1 MKKYATLIIG
11 VLLIWNTVLTFE
23 YVGVKN
29 LLDTLELT
37 GEVKIIREVDTE
49 FTTNFTKVV
58 ADNLAKV
65 VGVSNYYQTEL
76 VSTGSGAI
84 YQFQDGNVYII
95 TNNHVIDGATKVTVT
110 FVNGEEL
117 DAIVVGS
124 DKFTD
129 LALLKVPVDFTI
141 EPENVF
147 NIGDSSLTKVGE
159 TVLAIGSPLGF
170 DFSGSVTMGI
180 ISGTDRIVPV
190 DIDGDGVDDW
200 DSIVLQTDAAIN
212 PGNSGGPL
220 INMAGEL
227 IGITSMKIA
236 DSSVEGMG
244 FAIPINEIV
253 PIIEQLM
260 ANGKVIRPLLGVS
273 GVSIDTMPSAQ
284 KSFYGIQLDLKKG
297 IMITGV
303 QAGSPASKAGL
314 KAKDVITI
322 FDGITV
328 TSFKQFRRLLYGKAV
343 GDTVEIT
350 YVRGTTTYTT
360 SAKLE

>member
-23 YVGVKN
+23 YIGVKN

-49 FTTNFTKVV
+49 FTTSFTKVV
-58 ADNLAKV
+58 ADNLSKV

-84 YQFQDGNVYII
+84 YLSQEGNVYII

-110 FVNGEEL
+110 FVNGEEV

-129 LALLKVPVDFTI
+129 LALLKVPVDFT
-141 EPENVF
+141 VKTF
-147 NIGDSSLTKVGE
+147 DLGDSSLVKVGE

-170 DFSGSVTMGI
+170 EFSGSVTMGI

-190 DIDGDGVDDW
+190 DIDGDGTDDW

-244 FAIPINEIV
+244 FAIPVNEIV

-260 ANGKVIRPLLGVS
+260 ANGRVIRPLLGVS
-273 GVSIDTMPSAQ
+273 AVSIDTMPSAQ
-284 KSFYGIQLDLKKG
+284 KSFYGIQLDLDKG

-303 QAGSPASKAGL
+303 QAGSPAAKAGL

-328 TSFKQFRRLLYGKAV
+328 TSFKQFRRLLYGKQV
-343 GDTVEIT
+343 GDTVEVT

>member
-58 ADNLAKV
+58 ADNLSKV

-84 YQFQDGNVYII
+84 YLTQEGNVYVI
-95 TNNHVIDGATKVTVT
+95 TNNHVIDGATNVTVT
-110 FVNGEEL
+110 FVNGEEV

-129 LALLKVPVDFTI
+129 LALLKVPVDFT
-141 EPENVF
+141 VKTF
-147 NIGDSSLTKVGE
+147 DLGDSSLVKVGE

-170 DFSGSVTMGI
+170 EFSGSVTMGI

-190 DIDGDGVDDW
+190 DIDGDGTDDW

-244 FAIPINEIV
+244 FAIPVNEIV

-260 ANGKVIRPLLGVS
+260 ANGRVIRPLLGVS
-273 GVSIDTMPSAQ
+273 AVSIDTMPSAQ
-284 KSFYGIQLDLKKG
+284 KSFYGIQLDLDKG

-303 QAGSPASKAGL
+303 QTGSPAAKAGL

-322 FDGITV
+322 FDGVTV
-328 TSFKQFRRLLYGKAV
+328 TSFKQFRRLLYGKQV
-343 GDTVEIT
+343 GDSVEVT
-350 YVRGTTTYTT
+350 YVRGTNTYTT
-360 SAKLE
+360 SVKLE

>member
-58 ADNLAKV
+58 ADNLSKV

-84 YQFQDGNVYII
+84 YLTQEGNVYVI
-95 TNNHVIDGATKVTVT
+95 TNNHVIDGATNVTVT
-110 FVNGEEL
+110 FVNGEEV

-129 LALLKVPVDFTI
+129 LALLKVPVDFT
-141 EPENVF
+141 VKTF
-147 NIGDSSLTKVGE
+147 DLGDSSLVKVGE

-170 DFSGSVTMGI
+170 EFSGSVTMGI

-190 DIDGDGVDDW
+190 DIDGDGTDDW

-244 FAIPINEIV
+244 FAIPVNEIV

-260 ANGKVIRPLLGVS
+260 ANGRVIRPLLGVS
-273 GVSIDTMPSAQ
+273 AVSIDTMPTAQ
-284 KSFYGIQLDLKKG
+284 KSFYGIQLDLDKG

-303 QAGSPASKAGL
+303 QTGSPAAKAGL

-322 FDGITV
+322 FDGVTV
-328 TSFKQFRRLLYGKAV
+328 TSFKQFRRLLYGKQV
-343 GDTVEIT
+343 GDTVEVT
-350 YVRGTTTYTT
+350 YVRGTSTYTT

>member
-58 ADNLAKV
+58 ADNLSKV

-84 YQFQDGNVYII
+84 YLSQEGNVYII
-95 TNNHVIDGATKVTVT
+95 TNNHVIDWATNVTVT
-110 FVNGEEL
+110 FVNGEEV

-129 LALLKVPVDFTI
+129 LALLKVPVDFT
-141 EPENVF
+141 VKTF
-147 NIGDSSLTKVGE
+147 DLGDSSLVKVGE

-170 DFSGSVTMGI
+170 EYSGSVTMGI

-200 DSIVLQTDAAIN
+200 ESIVLQTDAAIN

-220 INMAGEL
+220 INLAGEL

-244 FAIPINEIV
+244 FAIPVNEIV
-253 PIIEQLM
+253 PIIDQLM
-260 ANGKVIRPLLGVS
+260 TNGRVIRPLLGVS
-273 GVSIDTMPSAQ
+273 AVSIDTMPSAQ
-284 KSFYGIQLDLKKG
+284 KSFYGIQLDLDKG

-303 QAGSPASKAGL
+303 QTGSPAAKAGL

-322 FDGITV
+322 FDATTI

-350 YVRGTTTYTT
+350 YVRGTTSYTT